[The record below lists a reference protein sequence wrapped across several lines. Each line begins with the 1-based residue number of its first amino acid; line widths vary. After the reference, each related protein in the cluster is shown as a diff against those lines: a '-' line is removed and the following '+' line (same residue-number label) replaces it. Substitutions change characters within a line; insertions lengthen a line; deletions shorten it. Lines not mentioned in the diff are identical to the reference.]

1 MSLSGERE
9 EGGTASK
16 MSLSGEHDMDTKAKS
31 PIQERPASPV
41 PSCVSMKSDRS
52 MIEPINFKAGG
63 GPSNEEG
70 IRQQRPAS
78 PVPSC
83 VSMKSDRSMAPPIVF
98 SDGGGPSNEEGDQQE
113 KSESDQ
119 SHHEDLSSIFT
130 VLEETVIRFVK
141 KELKRM
147 KRILSSDFPEGLKSQ
162 KEDQEVVDPEYQ
174 KQESSARK
182 GALKITLHVLRN
194 MNHNELADTLE
205 KNERAEICQQKLKSE
220 LKKKFETVF
229 EGIAKQ
235 GNPTLLNKIYTDL
248 YITEGESGEIN
259 NEHEARQIE
268 TASRKSARTETA
280 ITCNNIFKPSAG
292 RDTHIRIVL
301 TKGVAGIGKTVSV
314 QKFITDWAEGLAN
327 QEIQFIFPLP
337 FRELNVLDGE
347 EFSLMEL
354 VHHFFSETRESGISN
369 YDKYNVLFV
378 FDGLDECRLPLAFK
392 KNKSWCDVTESTSVD
407 VLLTNLIR
415 GKLLPSALIWITTRP
430 AAANQI
436 PSECVDLVTEV
447 RGFNDPQ
454 KDEYIMKRCS
464 DEILARRI
472 ISHIKTSRILY
483 IMCHI
488 PVFSWITVTVL
499 EHMLRTEKKE
509 KMPKT
514 LTEMYTTFLVLQNK
528 QRKVKYAGKTETDPH
543 WDEESIKSIL
553 SLGKLAFHQLDKG
566 NLIFYEKDLT
576 ECGIDVRD
584 ASVHSG
590 VFTQIFRQ
598 DGKVFQEKVFC
609 FVHLS
614 FQEFLGAVFV
624 FLSFINNKQ
633 NLMSETPSA
642 SSSNKLLALFKEK
655 PEVRF
660 YKSAVDKALQSKN
673 GQLDLFLRFLLGL
686 SMESNQTHLRGL
698 LSQKSN
704 KTESHEE
711 TVKYIKEKIREDP
724 SAERCM
730 NLFHCLNELN
740 DHSLV
745 EEIQHYLSSGSLSS
759 EKKLSSTQWSAL
771 VFLLLTSEEKM
782 DVFDL
787 KIYSRSEEGLLRL
800 LPVVKDSKTA
810 LLNDCNLSARCCE
823 ALASALPSSDLTELD
838 LSNNNL
844 GDSGMKLLSA
854 GLRNP
859 LCKLETLRLS
869 DCQITEEGCAS
880 LGSALKSNPSLLRDL
895 NLSNSDM
902 TDSGMKLLSAGLGNP
917 LCKLETLRLSGCHI
931 KEEGCASLASA
942 LKSNPVLR
950 ELHLSKCDLQIL
962 DMKVLFSLQ
971 ENPLCKLES
980 LRLSDCQITEEGCAF
995 LGSALKSNPSLLRD
1009 LDLSNSDLR
1018 DSGMKLLSAVLEDPL
1033 CKLETLRL
1041 SDCHITEEGCASL
1054 GSALKSNPSLLRDLD
1069 LSNSDLTDSGMKLLS
1084 AGLGNPLC
1092 KLETLR
1098 LSGCHITEEGCA
1110 SLSST
1115 LKSSS
1120 FLRQLELSNND
1131 LKDAGMKLLS
1141 AGLGNPLCKLET
1153 LRLSGCHITEE
1164 GCASLSSTLKSTS
1177 FLRHLELSNNDL
1189 KDAGMKLLSAGLG
1202 NPLCKLETLR
1212 LSGCHITEEGCA
1224 SLSSTLKSTSFLRH
1238 LELSNNDLKDAGMKL
1253 LSAGLGNPLCKL
1265 ETLRL
1270 SGCHITE
1277 EGCASLSSTLK
1288 STSFLRHLELSNNDL
1303 KDAGMKLLSAGLGN
1317 PLCKLETLR
1326 LSGCHITE
1334 EGCAFLSS
1342 ALNSTSFLRQL
1353 DLSNNDL
1360 KDAGIKQL
1368 SAGLGKPL
1376 CKLETLRLSGC
1387 HIKEEGCASLA
1398 SALKS
1403 NPVLRELHLSKCDLQ
1418 ILDMKVLSSL
1428 QENPVCKLESLRLSD
1443 CQITE
1448 EGCASL
1454 GSALKSNPSLL
1465 RDLNLSNS
1473 DLTDSGMKLLS
1484 AGLGNPLCELE
1495 TLRLSGCHI
1504 KEEGCAS
1511 LASAL
1516 KSNPVLR
1523 ELHLSKC
1530 DLQILD
1536 MKVLSSL
1543 QENPLCKLESL
1554 RLSDCQITEEGCA
1567 SLGSAL
1573 KSNPSLLRD
1582 LNLSNSDLTDSGM
1595 KLLSAGLGNPLC
1607 ELETLRLSGCHIKE
1621 EGCASLA
1628 SALKSNPVLRELH
1641 LSKCDL
1647 QILDMKVLSSLQEN
1661 PLCKLESLRLSD
1673 CQITEEGC
1681 ASLGSALKSNHSLLR
1696 DLDLSNSDLRD
1707 SGMKLL
1713 SAVLEDPLCKLE
1725 TLRLSGCHITEEG
1738 CASLSSTLKS
1748 TSFLRHLE
1756 LSNNDLKDAGMKL
1769 LSAGLGNPLCK
1780 LETLRLSGCHITE
1793 EGCASLSSTLKST
1806 SFLRHLELS
1815 NNDLKD
1821 AGMKLLSAGL
1831 GNPLCKLETLRLSG
1845 CLVTEEGCASLASS
1859 LRSNPFHLRE
1869 LDLSYNHP
1877 GEKGLKLLSAG
1888 LEDPHC
1894 RLEKLNVDHGGEC
1907 RIKPGPRRY
1916 ACELTLDPNTA
1927 CRHLS
1932 LSEENRKVT
1941 RRREEQ
1947 PYPDHPERF
1956 EDRSQVLC
1964 REGLSGRCYWE
1975 AEWSG
1980 RGGVRIA
1987 VTYKGISRRG
1997 RGDDCVLG
2005 YNNKSWS
2012 LRCDDNSYSAWH
2024 NKKSTAIPAPPSS
2037 SHRVGVYLDWPAGT
2051 LSFYTVSSDTLTDLH
2066 TFHSTFTEPLYPGFR
2081 VYYDS
2086 SVSLC
2091 QVE

>member
-1 MSLSGERE
+1 
-9 EGGTASK
+9 
-16 MSLSGEHDMDTKAKS
+16 
-31 PIQERPASPV
+31 
-41 PSCVSMKSDRS
+41 MKSDRS
-52 MIEPINFKAGG
+52 MEAPPMFSDGG

-70 IRQQRPAS
+70 MRQQRPAS

-83 VSMKSDRSMAPPIVF
+83 VSMKSDRSMNQPIKFSDGGRPSNEKGMRQQRPASPVPSCVSMKSDWSMNQPIKFSDGGGPSNEKGMRQQRPASPVPSCVSMKSDRSMNQPIKFSDGGGPSNEEGTRQQRPASPVPSCVSMKSDWSMNQPIMFSGGGGPSNKEGMRQQRPASPVPSCVSMKSDWSMNQPIMF

-130 VLEETVIRFVK
+130 VLEETVIRFVT

-147 KRILSSDFPEGLKSQ
+147 KGILSSDFPEGLESQ
-162 KEDQEVVDPEYQ
+162 REDQEVVDPEYQ
-174 KQESSARK
+174 KQESSARE

-194 MNHNELADTLE
+194 MNQKELADTLE
-205 KNERAEICQQKLKSE
+205 KNERAEICRQKLKSE
-220 LKKKFETVF
+220 LRKKFETVF

-259 NEHEARQIE
+259 KEHEVRQIE
-268 TASRKSARTETA
+268 TASRKSARAETA

-292 RDTHIRIVL
+292 RVTPIRIVL

-314 QKFITDWAEGLAN
+314 HKFITDWAEGLAN

-337 FRELNVLDGE
+337 FRELNLLDGE

-392 KNKSWCDVTESTSVD
+392 KNKRWCDVTESTSVD

-464 DEILARRI
+464 DEILAGRI

-514 LTEMYTTFLVLQNK
+514 LTEMYTTFLVLQTK
-528 QRKVKYAGKTETDPH
+528 QKKVKYHGKTETDPH
-543 WDEESIKSIL
+543 WDKESIKSIL
-553 SLGKLAFHQLDKG
+553 SLGKLAFHQLEKG

-576 ECGIDVRD
+576 ECGIDVHD

-614 FQEFLGAVFV
+614 FQEFLAAVFV

-642 SSSNKLLALFKEK
+642 SSSKKVLALFREK

-660 YKSAVDKALQSKN
+660 YKSAVDKALQSTN

-686 SMESNQTHLRGL
+686 SMESNQTDLQGL
-698 LSQKSN
+698 LTQKSH
-704 KTESHEE
+704 KTESHED

-759 EKKLSSTQWSAL
+759 EELSSTQWSAL

-787 KIYSRSEEGLLRL
+787 KKYFISEEGLLRL

-810 LLNDCNLSARCCE
+810 LLNDCNLSERCCE

-844 GDSGMKLLSA
+844 G
-854 GLRNP
+854 
-859 LCKLETLRLS
+859 
-869 DCQITEEGCAS
+869 
-880 LGSALKSNPSLLRDL
+880 
-895 NLSNSDM
+895 
-902 TDSGMKLLSAGLGNP
+902 
-917 LCKLETLRLSGCHI
+917 
-931 KEEGCASLASA
+931 
-942 LKSNPVLR
+942 
-950 ELHLSKCDLQIL
+950 
-962 DMKVLFSLQ
+962 
-971 ENPLCKLES
+971 
-980 LRLSDCQITEEGCAF
+980 
-995 LGSALKSNPSLLRD
+995 
-1009 LDLSNSDLR
+1009 
-1018 DSGMKLLSAVLEDPL
+1018 
-1033 CKLETLRL
+1033 
-1041 SDCHITEEGCASL
+1041 
-1054 GSALKSNPSLLRDLD
+1054 
-1069 LSNSDLTDSGMKLLS
+1069 DSGMKLLS

-1110 SLSST
+1110 SLSSALNST
-1115 LKSSS
+1115 S
-1120 FLRQLELSNND
+1120 FLRQLELSNNDLKDAGMKLLSAGLGNPLCKLDTLRLSGCHITEEGCASMSSALKSTSFLRQLDLNNND

-1164 GCASLSSTLKSTS
+1164 GCASLSSALNSTS
-1177 FLRHLELSNNDL
+1177 FLRQLELSNNDL

-1202 NPLCKLETLR
+1202 NPLCKL
-1212 LSGCHITEEGCA
+1212 
-1224 SLSSTLKSTSFLRH
+1224 
-1238 LELSNNDLKDAGMKL
+1238 D
-1253 LSAGLGNPLCKL
+1253 
-1265 ETLRL
+1265 
-1270 SGCHITE
+1270 
-1277 EGCASLSSTLK
+1277 
-1288 STSFLRHLELSNNDL
+1288 
-1303 KDAGMKLLSAGLGN
+1303 
-1317 PLCKLETLR
+1317 
-1326 LSGCHITE
+1326 
-1334 EGCAFLSS
+1334 
-1342 ALNSTSFLRQL
+1342 
-1353 DLSNNDL
+1353 
-1360 KDAGIKQL
+1360 
-1368 SAGLGKPL
+1368 
-1376 CKLETLRLSGC
+1376 
-1387 HIKEEGCASLA
+1387 
-1398 SALKS
+1398 
-1403 NPVLRELHLSKCDLQ
+1403 
-1418 ILDMKVLSSL
+1418 
-1428 QENPVCKLESLRLSD
+1428 
-1443 CQITE
+1443 
-1448 EGCASL
+1448 
-1454 GSALKSNPSLL
+1454 
-1465 RDLNLSNS
+1465 
-1473 DLTDSGMKLLS
+1473 
-1484 AGLGNPLCELE
+1484 
-1495 TLRLSGCHI
+1495 
-1504 KEEGCAS
+1504 
-1511 LASAL
+1511 
-1516 KSNPVLR
+1516 
-1523 ELHLSKC
+1523 
-1530 DLQILD
+1530 
-1536 MKVLSSL
+1536 
-1543 QENPLCKLESL
+1543 
-1554 RLSDCQITEEGCA
+1554 
-1567 SLGSAL
+1567 
-1573 KSNPSLLRD
+1573 
-1582 LNLSNSDLTDSGM
+1582 
-1595 KLLSAGLGNPLC
+1595 
-1607 ELETLRLSGCHIKE
+1607 
-1621 EGCASLA
+1621 
-1628 SALKSNPVLRELH
+1628 
-1641 LSKCDL
+1641 
-1647 QILDMKVLSSLQEN
+1647 
-1661 PLCKLESLRLSD
+1661 
-1673 CQITEEGC
+1673 
-1681 ASLGSALKSNHSLLR
+1681 
-1696 DLDLSNSDLRD
+1696 
-1707 SGMKLL
+1707 
-1713 SAVLEDPLCKLE
+1713 
-1725 TLRLSGCHITEEG
+1725 
-1738 CASLSSTLKS
+1738 
-1748 TSFLRHLE
+1748 
-1756 LSNNDLKDAGMKL
+1756 
-1769 LSAGLGNPLCK
+1769 
-1780 LETLRLSGCHITE
+1780 
-1793 EGCASLSSTLKST
+1793 
-1806 SFLRHLELS
+1806 
-1815 NNDLKD
+1815 
-1821 AGMKLLSAGL
+1821 
-1831 GNPLCKLETLRLSG
+1831 TLRLSG
-1845 CLVTEEGCASLASS
+1845 CLVTEEGCASLASA

-1894 RLEKLNVDHGGEC
+1894 RLEKLNVDHGGGC
-1907 RIKPGPRRY
+1907 RIKPVPRKY

-1927 CRHLS
+1927 NRELS

-1941 RRREEQ
+1941 WRREEQ

-1956 EDRSQVLC
+1956 ENCRQVLC

-1980 RGGVRIA
+1980 RGGWVSIA

-1997 RGDDCVLG
+1997 RGEDCVLG
-2005 YNNKSWS
+2005 LNNKSWS
-2012 LRCDDNSYSAWH
+2012 LDCDDNSYSARH
-2024 NKKSTAIPAPPSS
+2024 NNRSLPYLPPPPAP
-2037 SHRVGVYLDWPAGT
+2037 
-2051 LSFYTVSSDTLTDLH
+2051 
-2066 TFHSTFTEPLYPGFR
+2066 TE
-2081 VYYDS
+2081 
-2086 SVSLC
+2086 
-2091 QVE
+2091 